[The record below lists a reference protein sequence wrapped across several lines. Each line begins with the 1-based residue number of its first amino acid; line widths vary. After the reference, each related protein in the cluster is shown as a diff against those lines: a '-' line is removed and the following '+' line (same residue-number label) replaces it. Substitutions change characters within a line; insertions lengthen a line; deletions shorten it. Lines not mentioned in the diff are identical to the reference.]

1 MCCSLK
7 YLIILAPLMSM
18 TPWLKAQS
26 FEPDIGFGIVS
37 ELRDTNGVSVA
48 DYDQDGDMDIFLV
61 SIHKFQEG
69 NSQTWSRLLRNNGQG
84 GFEDV
89 TEESK
94 ILFENE
100 TLREGWMGDRMGAS
114 WGDYDNDGFPDLF
127 LSNDGGDELWHN
139 EGNGQFENVTKSSGT
154 EGCLDCYSSNGLWWD
169 YDLDGDLDLYVS
181 DWLKTNRLHR
191 NEGNGIFIDMSEFSG
206 LDDEGKTWA
215 SIPIDVNKDAFPDLY
230 VVNDFGESR
239 LFINQGNGKFSD
251 LTRYYQLE
259 NLGDGMGID
268 VCDYN
273 SDGNF
278 DIYVTNIYD
287 HLPNPFFV
295 GSEEGIFTNRASEL
309 GIENTGWGWGAR
321 FIDADNDLDE
331 DLYVVN
337 GMKVINGRGD
347 QNVFFKNEDGIFN
360 NISQSLGMNSISIG
374 RGLEVFDCDND
385 GDMDVLVGNREVNLV
400 LYKNN
405 IIQTDV
411 QNKNWIQ
418 IELEGTESNKNAL
431 GSIVEINLQGKRY
444 YRHYSGAN
452 LFGQSIKP
460 IHYGLAH
467 HDFID
472 EISVTWPSGK
482 KEYFPSVLANQ
493 VVKLIEG
500 DTKLYSS
507 NLALDINEASKL
519 INIYP
524 NPFENQITFSFSK
537 NISSPLNFSL
547 MNTLGQVVYHKIFQ
561 KGFSAPL
568 DVSTANL
575 SSGLYYYQL
584 KRGKDTI
591 TGKLL
596 KK

>member
-1 MCCSLK
+1 
-7 YLIILAPLMSM
+7 MSS
-18 TPWLKAQS
+18 TPRLKAQS
-26 FEPDIGFGIVS
+26 FELDMGFRLVS

-69 NSQTWSRLLRNNGQG
+69 NSQTWSRLLRNNRQN

-89 TEESK
+89 TVESK
-94 ILFENE
+94 LLFQNE
-100 TLREGWMGDRMGAS
+100 TLRDGWMGDRMGAS
-114 WGDYDNDGFPDLF
+114 WGDYDNDGYPDLF

-139 EGNGQFENVTKSSGT
+139 EGNGQFKNVTQSSGV

-191 NEGNGIFIDMSEFSG
+191 NDGNGIFIDVSEFSG
-206 LDDEGKTWA
+206 LDDEGKTWT
-215 SIPIDVNKDAFPDLY
+215 SIPIDVNRDTYPDLY

-239 LFINQGNGKFSD
+239 LFINQGNDRFSD
-251 LTRYYQLE
+251 STRYYQLE

-268 VCDYN
+268 VCDYD

-321 FIDADNDLDE
+321 FFDADNDLDE

-347 QNVFFKNEDGIFN
+347 RNVFFENEDGIFN
-360 NISQSLGMNSISIG
+360 NISQSLGVNSISIG

-385 GDMDVLVGNREVNLV
+385 GDMDMLVGNRETNLT

-405 IIQTDV
+405 TMQTDEL
-411 QNKNWIQ
+411 NKNWIQ
-418 IELEGTESNKNAL
+418 IELEGTESNRNAF
-431 GSIVEINLQGKRY
+431 GSIVEINLQGKHY

-460 IHYGLAH
+460 IHFGLAH
-467 HDFID
+467 HEFID

-482 KEYFPSVLANQ
+482 KEYFPTLSANQ
-493 VVKLIEG
+493 GVKLTEG
-500 DTKLYSS
+500 DTEVYSS
-507 NLALDINEASKL
+507 NVVLGINESDAL

-524 NPFENQITFSFSK
+524 NPFDKQIILRFPENTFGQVNFRL
-537 NISSPLNFSL
+537 ISTS
-547 MNTLGQVVYHKIFQ
+547 GQVVYHEFLQ
-561 KGFSAPL
+561 KPYSAMLDFSNTKL
-568 DVSTANL
+568 R
-575 SSGLYYYQL
+575 SGLYYYQL
-584 KRGKDTI
+584 EIGEYTS

>member
-1 MCCSLK
+1 VCLSFK
-7 YLIILAPLMSM
+7 YLPVLVILMSS
-18 TPWLKAQS
+18 TPRLKAQS
-26 FEPDIGFGIVS
+26 FELDMGFRLVS

-69 NSQTWSRLLRNNGQG
+69 NSQTWSRLLRNNRQN

-89 TEESK
+89 TVESK
-94 ILFENE
+94 LLFQNE
-100 TLREGWMGDRMGAS
+100 TLRDGWMGDRMGAS
-114 WGDYDNDGFPDLF
+114 WGDYDNDGYPDLF

-139 EGNGQFENVTKSSGT
+139 EGNGRFKNVTQSSGV

-191 NEGNGIFIDMSEFSG
+191 NDGNGIFIDVSEFSG
-206 LDDEGKTWA
+206 LDDEGKTWT
-215 SIPIDVNKDAFPDLY
+215 SIPIDVNMDTYPDLY

-239 LFINQGNGKFSD
+239 LFINQGNDRFSD
-251 LTRYYQLE
+251 STRYYQLE

-268 VCDYN
+268 VCDYD

-321 FIDADNDLDE
+321 FFDADNDLDE

-347 QNVFFKNEDGIFN
+347 RNVFFENEDGIFN
-360 NISQSLGMNSISIG
+360 NISQSLGVNSISIG

-385 GDMDVLVGNREVNLV
+385 GDMDMLVGNRETNLT

-405 IIQTDV
+405 TMQTDEL
-411 QNKNWIQ
+411 NKNWIQ
-418 IELEGTESNKNAL
+418 IELEGTESNRNAF
-431 GSIVEINLQGKRY
+431 GSIVEINLQGKHY

-460 IHYGLAH
+460 IHFGLAH
-467 HDFID
+467 HEFID

-482 KEYFPSVLANQ
+482 KEYFPTLSANQ
-493 VVKLIEG
+493 EVKLTEG
-500 DTKLYSS
+500 DTEVYSS
-507 NLALDINEASKL
+507 NVVLGINESDAL

-524 NPFENQITFSFSK
+524 NPFDKQIILRFPENTFGQVNFRL
-537 NISSPLNFSL
+537 ISTS
-547 MNTLGQVVYHKIFQ
+547 GQVVYHEFLQ
-561 KGFSAPL
+561 KPYSAMLDFSNTKL
-568 DVSTANL
+568 R
-575 SSGLYYYQL
+575 SGLYYYQL
-584 KRGKDTI
+584 EIGEYTS

>member
-1 MCCSLK
+1 MCWSFK
-7 YLIILAPLMSM
+7 YLTVLVILMSS
-18 TPWLKAQS
+18 TPRLKAQS
-26 FEPDIGFGIVS
+26 FELDMGFRLVS

-69 NSQTWSRLLRNNGQG
+69 NSQTWSRLLRNNGQN

-89 TEESK
+89 TAESK
-94 ILFENE
+94 LLFQNE
-100 TLREGWMGDRMGAS
+100 TLRDGWMGDRMGAS
-114 WGDYDNDGFPDLF
+114 WGDYDNDGYPDLF

-139 EGNGQFENVTKSSGT
+139 EGNGQFKNVTQSSGVA
-154 EGCLDCYSSNGLWWD
+154 GCLDCYSSNGLWWD
-169 YDLDGDLDLYVS
+169 YDLDGDLDLYVC
-181 DWLKTNRLHR
+181 DWLKTNRSYR
-191 NEGNGIFIDMSEFSG
+191 NEGDGIFIDVSEVSG
-206 LDDEGKTWA
+206 LNDHDKTWT
-215 SIPIDVNKDAFPDLY
+215 SIPIDVNRDTYPDLY

-239 LFINQGNGKFSD
+239 LFINQGNGRFSD
-251 LTRYYQLE
+251 STRYYQLE

-268 VCDYN
+268 VCDYD

-287 HLPNPFFV
+287 HFPNPFFV

-321 FIDADNDLDE
+321 FFDADNDLDE

-347 QNVFFKNEDGIFN
+347 RNVFFENEDGIFN
-360 NISQSLGMNSISIG
+360 NISQSLGVNSISIG
-374 RGLEVFDCDND
+374 RGLEVFDYDND
-385 GDMDVLVGNREVNLV
+385 GDMDMLVGNRETNLT

-405 IIQTDV
+405 TMQTDEL
-411 QNKNWIQ
+411 NKNWIQ
-418 IELEGTESNKNAL
+418 IELEGTESNRNAF
-431 GSIVEINLQGKRY
+431 GSIVEINLQGKHY
-444 YRHYSGAN
+444 YRHYSGVN

-460 IHYGLAH
+460 IHFGLAH
-467 HDFID
+467 HEFID

-482 KEYFPSVLANQ
+482 KEYFPTLSANQ
-493 VVKLIEG
+493 VVTLTEG
-500 DTKLYSS
+500 DTEVYSS
-507 NLALDINEASKL
+507 NVVLGINDSDAL

-524 NPFENQITFSFSK
+524 NPFDKQITLHFPENTFGQV
-537 NISSPLNFSL
+537 NFRLISTS
-547 MNTLGQVVYHKIFQ
+547 GQVVYHEFLQ
-561 KGFSAPL
+561 KSYSALLDFSNTKL
-568 DVSTANL
+568 R
-575 SSGLYYYQL
+575 SGLYYYQL
-584 KRGKDTI
+584 EIGEYTS

>member
-1 MCCSLK
+1 
-7 YLIILAPLMSM
+7 
-18 TPWLKAQS
+18 
-26 FEPDIGFGIVS
+26 
-37 ELRDTNGVSVA
+37 
-48 DYDQDGDMDIFLV
+48 
-61 SIHKFQEG
+61 
-69 NSQTWSRLLRNNGQG
+69 
-84 GFEDV
+84 
-89 TEESK
+89 
-94 ILFENE
+94 
-100 TLREGWMGDRMGAS
+100 
-114 WGDYDNDGFPDLF
+114 
-127 LSNDGGDELWHN
+127 
-139 EGNGQFENVTKSSGT
+139 
-154 EGCLDCYSSNGLWWD
+154 
-169 YDLDGDLDLYVS
+169 
-181 DWLKTNRLHR
+181 
-191 NEGNGIFIDMSEFSG
+191 
-206 LDDEGKTWA
+206 
-215 SIPIDVNKDAFPDLY
+215 
-230 VVNDFGESR
+230 
-239 LFINQGNGKFSD
+239 
-251 LTRYYQLE
+251 
-259 NLGDGMGID
+259 
-268 VCDYN
+268 
-273 SDGNF
+273 
-278 DIYVTNIYD
+278 

-321 FIDADNDLDE
+321 FFDADNDLDE

-347 QNVFFKNEDGIFN
+347 QNVFFENEDGIFN

-500 DTKLYSS
+500 ETKLYSS

>member
-1 MCCSLK
+1 MCLSFK
-7 YLIILAPLMSM
+7 YLPVLVILMSS
-18 TPWLKAQS
+18 TPRLKAQS
-26 FEPDIGFGIVS
+26 FELDMGFRLVS

-69 NSQTWSRLLRNNGQG
+69 NSQTWSRLLRNNRQN

-89 TEESK
+89 TVESK
-94 ILFENE
+94 LLFQNE
-100 TLREGWMGDRMGAS
+100 TLRDGWMGDRMGAS
-114 WGDYDNDGFPDLF
+114 WGDYDNDGYPDLF

-139 EGNGQFENVTKSSGT
+139 EGNGQFKNVTQSSGV

-191 NEGNGIFIDMSEFSG
+191 NDGNGIFIDVSEFSG
-206 LDDEGKTWA
+206 LDDEGKTWT
-215 SIPIDVNKDAFPDLY
+215 SIPIDVNRDTYPDLY

-239 LFINQGNGKFSD
+239 LFINQGNDRFSD
-251 LTRYYQLE
+251 STRYYQLE

-268 VCDYN
+268 VCDYD

-321 FIDADNDLDE
+321 FFDADNDLDE

-347 QNVFFKNEDGIFN
+347 RNVFFENEDGIFN
-360 NISQSLGMNSISIG
+360 NISQSLGVNSISIG

-385 GDMDVLVGNREVNLV
+385 GDMDMLVGNRETNLT

-405 IIQTDV
+405 TMQTDEL
-411 QNKNWIQ
+411 NKNWIQ
-418 IELEGTESNKNAL
+418 IELEGTESNRNAF
-431 GSIVEINLQGKRY
+431 GSIVEINLQGKHY

-460 IHYGLAH
+460 IHFGLAH
-467 HDFID
+467 HEFID

-482 KEYFPSVLANQ
+482 KEYFPTLSANQ
-493 VVKLIEG
+493 GVKLTEG
-500 DTKLYSS
+500 DTEVYSS
-507 NLALDINEASKL
+507 NVVLGINESDAL

-524 NPFENQITFSFSK
+524 NPFDKQIILRFPENTFGQVNFRL
-537 NISSPLNFSL
+537 ISTS
-547 MNTLGQVVYHKIFQ
+547 GQVVYHEFLQ
-561 KGFSAPL
+561 KPYSAMLDFSNTKL
-568 DVSTANL
+568 R
-575 SSGLYYYQL
+575 SGLYYYQL
-584 KRGKDTI
+584 EIGEYTS